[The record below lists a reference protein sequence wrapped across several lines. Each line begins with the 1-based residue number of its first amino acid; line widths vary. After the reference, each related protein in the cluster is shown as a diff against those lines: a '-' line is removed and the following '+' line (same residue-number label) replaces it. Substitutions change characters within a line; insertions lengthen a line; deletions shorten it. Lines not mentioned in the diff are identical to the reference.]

1 MILTTSSLLLMTLYF
16 LPPIKSW
23 LLTKNFIF
31 HILQLFTRR
40 RIMRPTDVPDQGL
53 LCDLLW
59 SDPDKVPVLVII
71 INHLK
76 FLNNIQVYLMWPT
89 GKIYRHTFFFQD
101 TMGWG
106 ENDRGVSFTFG
117 AEVKLLKFLFWQ
129 VFSFLLW
136 IWFWPIWFWP
146 TDSSAGGGQVP
157 SQTWLWLDMQSSP
170 GMLASLGN
178 WN

>member
-1 MILTTSSLLLMTLYF
+1 MNNELLRRSLHQDNVIQCPFWWFLQPHPFFSWLYF
-16 LPPIKSW
+16 LPPSNRGCWQKISFIF
-23 LLTKNFIF
+23 LLF

-117 AEVKLLKFLFWQ
+117 AEVKFLKFLFWK
-129 VFSFLLW
+129 VW
-136 IWFWPIWFWP
+136 
-146 TDSSAGGGQVP
+146 
-157 SQTWLWLDMQSSP
+157 
-170 GMLASLGN
+170 
-178 WN
+178 

>member
-1 MILTTSSLLLMTLYF
+1 MLYNVSFDDSYNLIPSPHDSLFFTPHQIVVADKKFIF
-16 LPPIKSW
+16 LR
-23 LLTKNFIF
+23 F

-76 FLNNIQVYLMWPT
+76 FLNNIQVYLAYVTNW
-89 GKIYRHTFFFQD
+89 KIYCHTFYFQD

-117 AEVKLLKFLFWQ
+117 AEVKFIF
-129 VFSFLLW
+129 FF
-136 IWFWPIWFWP
+136 
-146 TDSSAGGGQVP
+146 
-157 SQTWLWLDMQSSP
+157 
-170 GMLASLGN
+170 
-178 WN
+178 

>member
-1 MILTTSSLLLMTLYF
+1 MNNELLRRSICTRIMLYNVSFDDSYNLIPSPHDYF

-23 LLTKNFIF
+23 LQAKKFIF

-76 FLNNIQVYLMWPT
+76 FLNNIQVYLAYVTNW
-89 GKIYRHTFFFQD
+89 KIYCHTFYFQD

-117 AEVKLLKFLFWQ
+117 AEVKFLKFLF
-129 VFSFLLW
+129 
-136 IWFWPIWFWP
+136 
-146 TDSSAGGGQVP
+146 
-157 SQTWLWLDMQSSP
+157 
-170 GMLASLGN
+170 
-178 WN
+178 

>member
-23 LLTKNFIF
+23 LQAKNFIF
-31 HILQLFTRR
+31 NILHLFTRR

-76 FLNNIQVYLMWPT
+76 FLNNIQVYLM
-89 GKIYRHTFFFQD
+89 
-101 TMGWG
+101 
-106 ENDRGVSFTFG
+106 
-117 AEVKLLKFLFWQ
+117 
-129 VFSFLLW
+129 
-136 IWFWPIWFWP
+136 
-146 TDSSAGGGQVP
+146 
-157 SQTWLWLDMQSSP
+157 
-170 GMLASLGN
+170 
-178 WN
+178 